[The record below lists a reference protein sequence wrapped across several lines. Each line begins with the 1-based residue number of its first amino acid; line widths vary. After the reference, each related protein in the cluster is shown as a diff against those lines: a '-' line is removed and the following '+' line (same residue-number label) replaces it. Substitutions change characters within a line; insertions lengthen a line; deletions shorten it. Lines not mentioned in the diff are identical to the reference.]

1 MPFTFFDS
9 YDQIEATTAN
19 EEFLKLIKKSA
30 EQTGRNMV
38 KIMVAKFQPNYEQLQ
53 EDVGAGGENQI
64 TDKENKEESII
75 ERKNVTKIRLFLA
88 QRYPRLDNPLNV
100 ILPYC
105 RPETLPAEYETTGT
119 YYSEYDHEY

>member
-1 MPFTFFDS
+1 MPITFFDS

-30 EQTGRNMV
+30 GPEKCRV
-38 KIMVAKFQPNYEQLQ
+38 VAKFQPNYEKLR
-53 EDVGAGGENQI
+53 EDQGADGKNQI

-75 ERKNVTKIRLFLA
+75 ERKNVTKIRSFLA

-100 ILPYC
+100 ILPCC
-105 RPETLPAEYETTGT
+105 RSETLPEKYETTNGT